1 MEPVPTTVKVCDN
14 ETYSGTASYVVLIDA
29 HIVEDIG
36 YITDDDADGT
46 FDMFHGENIETE
58 LGQEDGKY
66 LIDTNGDGDWNYTYD
81 LIEGLETYN
90 KSEEIEIPWIMIAAI
105 IIATALIAIIV
116 YLYKKEYF

>member
-29 HIVEDIG
+29 YIVEDIG

-46 FDMFHGENIETE
+46 FDTFHGENIETE

-66 LIDTNGDGDWNYTYD
+66 LIDTNGDWNYTYD